1 MAFELRWA
9 EGRTERLPA
18 LADELVRRQV
28 AVIVT
33 GGIPAAQAAKAATTN
48 IPIVFLIRFIFI
60 RV

>member
-9 EGRTERLPA
+9 EGRTERLRHWRTSWSA
-18 LADELVRRQV
+18 RQV

-33 GGIPAAQAAKAATTN
+33 GGNPAAQAAKAATTN

-60 RV
+60 GV